1 MKDIRANY
9 VCTLCSETFT
19 RKPSGDRH
27 NLNLH
32 SRMAPIV
39 RFIDYIVGR
48 IEGRYQPSNPLLFRR
63 KNNVIHRKNN
73 ALSLDNCKNTKKV
86 NEVSSRYTVMPDKT
100 KKSSQSTTR
109 GNFRFGYK
117 QDPPD
122 VSTDNIGH
130 KTDSIKDAN
139 QSKSYWSQSQRQRQE
154 AVYQKTSSS
163 SYGIPGSQYL
173 DKIAKFQEFATLVK
187 KHYSKDTAK
196 ELIFCA
202 SRLRSPQNWEHSG
215 WIEEK
220 LVFLRNLA

>member
-9 VCTLCSETFT
+9 ACTLCSETFT

-32 SRMAPIV
+32 SGMAPIV

-63 KNNVIHRKNN
+63 KNNDIHRKNN
-73 ALSLDNCKNTKKV
+73 SLSLDNGKGAKTV
-86 NEVSSRYTVMPDKT
+86 NEVSSRYTIMPDMT
-100 KKSSQSTTR
+100 KESSQSTTR

-117 QDPPD
+117 QDPLE
-122 VSTDNIGH
+122 VSTDNMGP
-130 KTDSIKDAN
+130 KKDSVKDAN
-139 QSKSYWSQSQRQRQE
+139 QSKPHGSQRQE
-154 AVYQKTSSS
+154 VVYQKTSCS
-163 SYGIPGSQYL
+163 SYGTSDSRYL

-196 ELIFCA
+196 ELIIWA
-202 SRLRSPQNWEHSG
+202 SILRSPQNWEHGG
-215 WIEEK
+215 WIEEM
-220 LVFLRNLA
+220 LVCLRNLD

>member
-32 SRMAPIV
+32 SGMAPIV

-63 KNNVIHRKNN
+63 KNNVIHRENN
-73 ALSLDNCKNTKKV
+73 SLSLDNCKNAKKV
-86 NEVSSRYTVMPDKT
+86 NEISSRFTIMPDKT
-100 KKSSQSTTR
+100 KESSQSITES
-109 GNFRFGYK
+109 NFRFGYK
-117 QDPPD
+117 QDPLD
-122 VSTDNIGH
+122 VSTDNIEP

-139 QSKSYWSQSQRQRQE
+139 QSKSHWSQSQRQE
-154 AVYQKTSSS
+154 EVYQKTSSS
-163 SYGIPGSQYL
+163 SYGIPVSRYL
-173 DKIAKFQEFATLVK
+173 DKIAKFQQFATLVK

-196 ELIFCA
+196 ELIICA
-202 SRLRSPQNWEHSG
+202 SGLRSPQNWEQDG
-215 WIEEK
+215 WIEEM
-220 LVFLRNLA
+220 LVFLRNLD